1 MLAHWNNSP
10 RIDMSPHSDTLAWFR
25 ANQSLFF
32 LLNAECLEE
41 KQQIPILVFGLTQSG
56 REPTIYHT
64 RGEHANHYTTNAV
77 EILLKAALNTITLT
91 PYMTYLIYLSHIIRE
106 SVYDSTTGVSVKEP
120 AIKIF
125 TFLIIFHSLHQFKT
139 VFFLKKWK

>member
-1 MLAHWNNSP
+1 VLRGEA
-10 RIDMSPHSDTLAWFR
+10 
-25 ANQSLFF
+25 
-32 LLNAECLEE
+32 
-41 KQQIPILVFGLTQSG
+41 KIPILVFGLTRSG
-56 REPTIYHT
+56 LEPMIYHT
-64 RGEHANHYTTNAV
+64 RGEHANHYTTKAV

-106 SVYDSTTGVSVKEP
+106 SIYDSTTGVSVKEP

-125 TFLIIFHSLHQFKT
+125 TFLIIFHLLHQFKT